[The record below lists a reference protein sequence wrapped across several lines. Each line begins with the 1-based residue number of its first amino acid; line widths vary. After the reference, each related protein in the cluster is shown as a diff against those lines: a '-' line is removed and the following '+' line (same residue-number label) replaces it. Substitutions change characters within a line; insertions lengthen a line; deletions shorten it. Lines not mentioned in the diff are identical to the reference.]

1 MPCCKKN
8 KKCCNIDNIIYCSDL
23 DGTLIKG
30 DCTEGSAYYMGIPEY
45 LYSIGLVISV
55 KYPTYLDYSTEYFR
69 RVDLED
75 TGAYAMPYEI
85 YDPTTQDPAIIDYWA
100 STISNFF
107 VDYTKDYLE
116 KKASKGNK
124 VWIVSASPLVYIAP
138 ILNYMDIDRIVAI
151 EPTKMISYGPGKM
164 KRVQELT
171 NKQLTGIAGYIG
183 DSWNNDGLIMT
194 TLRNYNEC
202 ASVQYIYHNQTI
214 NDVMLNL
221 ERYDI
226 KRIDAYNV
234 VV

>member
-1 MPCCKKN
+1 
-8 KKCCNIDNIIYCSDL
+8 
-23 DGTLIKG
+23 
-30 DCTEGSAYYMGIPEY
+30 
-45 LYSIGLVISV
+45 
-55 KYPTYLDYSTEYFR
+55 
-69 RVDLED
+69 
-75 TGAYAMPYEI
+75 
-85 YDPTTQDPAIIDYWA
+85 
-100 STISNFF
+100 
-107 VDYTKDYLE
+107 
-116 KKASKGNK
+116 
-124 VWIVSASPLVYIAP
+124 
-138 ILNYMDIDRIVAI
+138 MDIDRIVAI

-202 ASVQYIYHNQTI
+202 ASVQYIYHNHTI